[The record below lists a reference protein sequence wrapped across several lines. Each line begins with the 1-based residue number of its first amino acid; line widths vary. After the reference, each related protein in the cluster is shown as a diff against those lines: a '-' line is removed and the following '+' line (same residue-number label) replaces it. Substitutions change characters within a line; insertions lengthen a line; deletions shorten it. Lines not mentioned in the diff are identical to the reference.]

1 MALVRPHLEYSSSV
15 WDRHWK
21 KDINRVEMIQHRASR
36 FVTNNYHYHPGSMT
50 SILHYEQI
58 SWQLVP
64 VSYRPRI
71 AAEFIRLGV
80 TLRLHYVYGVVV
92 SCLSIVN

>member
-58 SWQLVP
+58 VFLKIITTKLP
-64 VSYRPRI
+64 LKYLNTI
-71 AAEFIRLGV
+71 
-80 TLRLHYVYGVVV
+80 
-92 SCLSIVN
+92 